1 MYLTQNQGKS
11 VAVERFI
18 KTSISKNVHIDKLDN
33 IADEC
38 NKTYSATKMKPA
50 DVKSRAYIDFR
61 KENKIKIPKFEVN
74 DHGRISG
81 FKKNFGKG
89 YTYKN

>member
-1 MYLTQNQGKS
+1 M
-11 VAVERFI
+11 
-18 KTSISKNVHIDKLDN
+18 HIDKLDN

-38 NKTYSATKMKPA
+38 NKTHSATKMKPA